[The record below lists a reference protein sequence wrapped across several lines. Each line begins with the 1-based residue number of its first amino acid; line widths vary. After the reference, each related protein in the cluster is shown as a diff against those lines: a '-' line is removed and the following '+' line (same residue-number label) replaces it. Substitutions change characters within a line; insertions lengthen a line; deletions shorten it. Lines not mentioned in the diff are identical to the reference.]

1 MHTQSETE
9 PTAPAVGSE
18 PGAPAIPPADGP
30 PPAAPRAPRRTPRLV
45 AGALSALRGDKY
57 MAGAY
62 PPEWPPASTRAV
74 ALDHDDVAPAAAAAS
89 PPER

>member
-1 MHTQSETE
+1 MPTQPEIE

-18 PGAPAIPPADGP
+18 PGGP
-30 PPAAPRAPRRTPRLV
+30 PPVTPRAGRRSPRFL

-57 MAGAY
+57 MANAY

-74 ALDHDDVAPAAAAAS
+74 PLPSDDAAP

>member
-1 MHTQSETE
+1 MHTQSEIE
-9 PTAPAVGSE
+9 PTAPVGSE
-18 PGAPAIPPADGP
+18 PGAPRVAPADGP
-30 PPAAPRAPRRTPRLV
+30 PTATPRARRRPPRFV

-74 ALDHDDVAPAAAAAS
+74 PLAHDDVAPNAAAAS